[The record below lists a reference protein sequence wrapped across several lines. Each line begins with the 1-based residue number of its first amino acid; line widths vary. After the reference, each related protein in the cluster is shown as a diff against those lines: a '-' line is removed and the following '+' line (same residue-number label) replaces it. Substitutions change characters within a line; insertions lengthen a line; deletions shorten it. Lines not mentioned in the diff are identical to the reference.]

1 MQILLLLG
9 HLLLWPLSC
18 TRNTQACTPL
28 PLCPGSP
35 SFRRPQAINPRI
47 TSQRRCCIHGST
59 LEGGSDMHHHVT
71 LEPSAQTHHQVLVSC
86 CVCVVPP
93 AASPPP
99 PRHHGGHWARLAW
112 STAPSLATV
121 TLGTQLLSSPTGQT
135 DVLFLRLDCK
145 LLSPYFDSFSEAPG
159 THLVLG
165 ECLFIGEHAVS
176 CRSADAGWRGRINQ
190 LPPAARTSAFTNL
203 GACEVGKLDLDS
215 SSAAASD

>member
-1 MQILLLLG
+1 MAPPWRVVLT
-9 HLLLWPLSC
+9 C
-18 TRNTQACTPL
+18 TITSPSSPL
-28 PLCPGSP
+28 PKPIIRCLSP
-35 SFRRPQAINPRI
+35 AVFVW
-47 TSQRRCCIHGST
+47 C
-59 LEGGSDMHHHVT
+59 L
-71 LEPSAQTHHQVLVSC
+71 L
-86 CVCVVPP
+86 PP
-93 AASPPP
+93 PHP